1 MTLRYYLITGHLIAI
16 LITLIGVF
24 IGLNYM
30 VIEQKQ
36 VFFIMAI
43 VITASLLGALF
54 SLLLLSKITTSL
66 SLLIAKMDALSRR
79 DFQTDIS
86 ITSPQEFAHLD
97 LAFSRMAQSLEESFA
112 SLTESERE
120 KALMIAQLSHD
131 IKTPITSIQSE
142 VEGIL
147 DGIIPPE
154 DTPRYLKAIHG
165 QTGRLNHLVKEL
177 DFLTSEVYGS
187 DKENEVL
194 ETIYLDK
201 LIIDVLSEFHLQ
213 ITDEERDIAIS
224 VLPESAYIMSHY
236 HKLYRILQNLVSNAF
251 KYSPAK
257 TPISIDLIKA
267 KEKLTITVTDKGIGI
282 GPEHQSKIFNRL
294 YRVESSRNM
303 ATGGH
308 GLGLYIAQE
317 LAQQLGGFISVD
329 SQKAK
334 GSKFSLSIPLKQ
346 EPKNQTD

>member
-1 MTLRYYLITGHLIAI
+1 MTLRYYLITGHFIAI

-24 IGLNYM
+24 LGLNYM

-36 VFFIMAI
+36 VFFIMAM

-54 SLLLLSKITTSL
+54 SLLLLTKITKSL
-66 SLLIAKMDALSRR
+66 SLLISKMDALSERR
-79 DFQTDIS
+79 FQTNIS

-97 LAFSRMAQSLEESFA
+97 LAFTRMAQSLEESFA

-131 IKTPITSIQSE
+131 IKTPITSIQSG

-147 DGIIPPE
+147 DGVIPT
-154 DTPRYLKAIHG
+154 DDVPRYLEAIHG
-165 QTGRLNHLVKEL
+165 QTCRLNHLVEEL
-177 DFLTSEVYGS
+177 DYVTSEVY
-187 DKENEVL
+187 DKKKPDEDFEIV
-194 ETIYLDK
+194 YLDK
-201 LIIDVLSEFHLQ
+201 LVIDVLSEFHLQ
-213 ITDEERDIAIS
+213 ITEEERDIDIS
-224 VLPESAYIMSHY
+224 VQPESAHVISHY
-236 HKLYRILQNLVSNAF
+236 HKLYRILQNLVSNAL

-257 TPISIDLIKA
+257 SPITVALIKDQ
-267 KEKLTITVTDKGIGI
+267 KQLTITVTDQGIGI
-282 GPEHQSKIFNRL
+282 ATKHQDKIFNRL

-317 LAQQLGGFISVD
+317 LAQQLGGTINLE
-329 SQKAK
+329 SQKNK
-334 GSKFSLSIPLKQ
+334 GSKFSLTIPLQ
-346 EPKNQTD
+346 DPS